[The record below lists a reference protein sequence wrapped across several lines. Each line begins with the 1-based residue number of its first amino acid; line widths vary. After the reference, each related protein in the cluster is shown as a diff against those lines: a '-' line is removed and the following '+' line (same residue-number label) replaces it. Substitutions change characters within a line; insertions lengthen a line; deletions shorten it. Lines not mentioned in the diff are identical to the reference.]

1 MIPYGFLF
9 YRMNSRNQTMTCE
22 TPCDNC
28 KCKKACDTLP
38 VDAELYVEVD
48 DKTFLPSTSDP
59 RN

>member
-1 MIPYGFLF
+1 
-9 YRMNSRNQTMTCE
+9 MTCE